1 MILATTAAMAQ
12 QLPPQKFPDQYVLT
26 FSPADVETIG
36 RALMARPL
44 SEVRDLYQRLEN
56 QAREQNARANMP
68 APAPEAAK

>member
-12 QLPPQKFPDQYVLT
+12 QVGQKFPEQYVLT

-36 RALMARPL
+36 RALMTRPL